1 MPSITPSQHKAIDAL
16 LMASDIKSA
25 AKLAGIAYS
34 TLRGW
39 LANDTAFCSAYSEAR
54 RLATEHALAVVQSHA
69 RLAVGVLVEI
79 MTDADAPAGHR
90 VNAAA
95 RLLDMATRTIER
107 DEVERRL
114 AELERQL
121 VALE

>member
-1 MPSITPSQHKAIDAL
+1 MPSITPPQHKAIDAL

-79 MTDADAPAGHR
+79 MTDTDAPAGHR